1 MTDHIEAMAR
11 AICVEFYC
19 TPWERTSEF
28 RRAICR
34 EVAVAAWAAAQPKVR
49 EIGGAIADA
58 ILEDLMGRKGLDH
71 EFDNIDDEVWDE
83 IREAHAA
90 IVSRVMEG
98 NA

>member
-1 MTDHIEAMAR
+1 MTDHIEAMWR
-11 AICVEFYC
+11 AYIANAGPV
-19 TPWERTSEF
+19 PIDW
-28 RRAICR
+28 RRGM
-34 EVAVAAWAAAQPKVR
+34 EAAWAAAQPKVR

-98 NA
+98 